1 MPTCAHC
8 KKPIAG
14 HPAIVHDHEG
24 DIHYHPGHL
33 KHRPKQRR
41 PIDTATDRLGVILA
55 EYPKAYGYDGSRRR
69 LSDDLLRI
77 VLAHPELL
85 SKVPDAV
92 IGRAN
97 HDSSLAPGSG
107 GVPHQGRSLGPRAER
122 ARPRDRGAVGARA
135 RRRAPGASARLRET
149 IMAKPT
155 CAHCKRAGA
164 PLFLAPAGFKRR

>member
-107 GVPHQGRSLGPRAER
+107 DEPPGYRIKVDRWDLERSGRDPAIAEQWER
-122 ARPRDRGAVGARA
+122 EREEERRA
-135 RRRAPGASARLRET
+135 RRRG
-149 IMAKPT
+149 
-155 CAHCKRAGA
+155 
-164 PLFLAPAGFKRR
+164 